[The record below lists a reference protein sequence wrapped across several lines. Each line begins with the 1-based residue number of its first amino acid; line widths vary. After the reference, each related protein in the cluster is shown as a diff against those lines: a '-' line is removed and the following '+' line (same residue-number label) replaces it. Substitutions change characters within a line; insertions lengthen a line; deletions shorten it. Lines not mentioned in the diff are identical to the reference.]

1 MRIAAFSAFPHE
13 LRHLV
18 KSFAASKHSLK
29 CHFPVASAF
38 YRSHEILFV
47 QTGLGTQNAEMALNY
62 IFKESRPDYILSMG
76 FGGALY
82 KGAVP
87 GDLIWASK
95 IFSLTQ
101 NSIESVDIPGAEI
114 TVRRLSGKV
123 ILQEK
128 SIITLDRWMPKSE
141 IEKILPRD
149 FPSLVCDM
157 ETYPLAKLAI
167 REGIPFFAVR
177 SITDRIDEDI
187 PQALLDVCDKAGN
200 YSCLKAFRL
209 LLRQP
214 NLVPMS
220 IRLGRNSSRASKNLA
235 LAVISLIDIL

>member
-1 MRIAAFSAFPHE
+1 M
-13 LRHLV
+13 
-18 KSFAASKHSLK
+18 
-29 CHFPVASAF
+29 
-38 YRSHEILFV
+38 
-47 QTGLGTQNAEMALNY
+47 QNAEMALNC
-62 IFKESRPDYILSMG
+62 IFKKSRPDYILSVG

-82 KGAVP
+82 KGALP

-95 IFSLTQ
+95 IFSLIQ
-101 NSIESVDIPGAEI
+101 SSIESVEIPGADN
-114 TVRRLSGKV
+114 TLRKLSGKV

-149 FPSLVCDM
+149 FSSLVCDM
-157 ETYPLAKLAI
+157 ETYPLARLAI
-167 REGIPFFAVR
+167 REGIPFFVIR
-177 SITDRIDEDI
+177 SITDLFDEDI

-200 YSCLKAFRL
+200 YSFLKALRL
-209 LLRQP
+209 LLRRP

-235 LAVISLIDIL
+235 LAVISLIDVL